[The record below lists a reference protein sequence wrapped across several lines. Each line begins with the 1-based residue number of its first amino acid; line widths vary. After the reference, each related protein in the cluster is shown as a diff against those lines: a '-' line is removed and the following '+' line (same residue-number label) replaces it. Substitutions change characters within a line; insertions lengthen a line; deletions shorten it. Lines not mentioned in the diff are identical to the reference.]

1 MNFSET
7 MHKKLFGL
15 AIFGLYSGL
24 LFSQNTPALTN
35 LSRGG
40 ALEMSIAQLLATR
53 PAAVKMD
60 TAMAPGEIWYD
71 ELIDDGNVTTVS
83 YHFEKT
89 GSQKMVGATIY
100 FWEPV
105 ALNVARLY
113 WGDPNGEAENT
124 WKVANS
130 TGKKVVVSIGDE
142 RELRFELMK

>member
-1 MNFSET
+1 MRYQKLLASAFFS
-7 MHKKLFGL
+7 LF
-15 AIFGLYSGL
+15 STL

-35 LSRGG
+35 LSRGA
-40 ALEMSIAQLLATR
+40 ALEMTEAQLLAAR

-60 TAMAPGEIWYD
+60 SAMAPGEVWYD

-89 GSQKMVGATIY
+89 GSQKMIGATIY

-105 ALNVARLY
+105 ALQVARLY

-142 RELRFELMK
+142 RELKFDLLK